1 MPKIVVPPSPKT
13 YTIEVKAIPPVAFA
27 VPGIRK
33 ACKGDTIEFD
43 NQTGGP
49 ITVSMASK
57 DVFQGVDKL
66 TQKRINTGKARKFKV
81 DADSGTHE
89 LSIHYRYF
97 DKGKKKWRTGF
108 AIGAS
113 SPKIVIVRPTRP

>member
-1 MPKIVVPPSPKT
+1 MPKIVASPSPKT
-13 YTIEVKAIPPVAFA
+13 YTIEIRAIPPVAFA

-49 ITVSMASK
+49 ITVALAA
-57 DVFQGVDKL
+57 DNVFEGVERL
-66 TQKRINTGKARKFKV
+66 SPKRINTGRKRKFKV

-97 DKGKKKWRTGF
+97 DTTKKKWRTGF

-113 SPKIVIVRPTRP
+113 SPKIVIVRPI

>member
-1 MPKIVVPPSPKT
+1 VEKTVVSPTPNT
-13 YTIEVKAIPPVAFA
+13 YTIEIKAIPPVAFA

-33 ACKGDTIEFD
+33 ACKGDIIKFD

-49 ITVSMASK
+49 ITVTLAADK
-57 DVFQGVDKL
+57 VFKGVGKL
-66 TQKRINTGKARKFKV
+66 GQKRINTGKTQKFTV

-97 DKGKKKWRTGF
+97 DTTKKKWRTGF

-113 SPKIVIVRPTRP
+113 SPKIVIVRPT